1 MSSFKQGLVSYRM
14 KAGFASAALL
24 TFLFA
29 LASSTAYAGK
39 VCANFTVTLSDGRTF
54 GGNQSVGVAVAPGA
68 TAQVRGSF
76 VSYTIQLDT
85 FTVTDY
91 TLKSNVT
98 GNQPLLIFVRKQP
111 LHGKTLTSNM
121 TIELNNEQAVF
132 QRSGGGVSM
141 KIQSKDCSEGGIFQM
156 EPEPSVEVEHQLA
169 PGLAYCVDAAGRV
182 LIVGAASPFVG
193 RESPELATLS
203 FPAPQSA
210 VVGTQLSRW
219 RIQSGGRMGLVTGE
233 DAVEPLGAPCSA
245 SANATPTPT
254 PNTTPTPGGT
264 PTPSPSATPSPSPT
278 ASPSPTPAGVEAEIE
293 IKLAGALING
303 VAPEGDAKLERESEG
318 THLRVRVDRVNLADG
333 TVLNVLIDGV
343 KVGAITL
350 NDRKGEIELRT
361 DRGQPV
367 PPVVNGTNVTVTG
380 PSNATLLGGTFTS
393 SLPKI
398 GATPTPTPAPS
409 PQPGA
414 DLRVRIPLAGANIG
428 GMMPQGHA
436 DFRTRAD
443 GNRTLEVEAEDVN
456 LPQGA
461 SLIVLINNVEIG
473 RIILGPTFEGEIEL
487 ETERGRSV
495 PAITQGTTVAVV
507 NAATGA
513 TVLAG
518 AFGTIAPAANPL
530 SDSNFFV
537 RQQYVDFL
545 GRAPEQEGFAAW
557 VGTLDNCAPGDRRCD
572 DVQVSS
578 GFYRSEE
585 FSGRG
590 YFVYRLYDATLG
602 RLPHYDEFMNG
613 MSRLSELTAT
623 LSLDA
628 AKAQLTREL
637 MARPE
642 FSARFG
648 GLEDP
653 ARAEDFVS
661 SLERAAGVAVAS
673 HAQLVSDRRGGA
685 SRPEDTVRGFVET
698 PEVHEHFYIRGF
710 VAMQYFGYLRREP
723 EADGFKAWVDTITL
737 GLNGATPGDYRVL
750 INGFVHAQ
758 EYRNRFGRP

>member
-1 MSSFKQGLVSYRM
+1 MRSFQQGLTSYRI
-14 KAGFASAALL
+14 KAGFASAVLL
-24 TFLFA
+24 ACVFA

-54 GGNQSVGVAVAPGA
+54 GGNQGVSVAVAPGA

-85 FTVTDY
+85 FTVTNY
-91 TLKSNVT
+91 TLNSNIT
-98 GNQPLLIFVRKQP
+98 GNQPKLIFVRKQP
-111 LHGKTLTSNM
+111 LHGKTLTSNV
-121 TIELNNEQAVF
+121 TIELNGEQAVF

-141 KIQSKDCSEGGIFQM
+141 KIQSKDCSEGGLFQM

-169 PGLAYCVDAAGRV
+169 PDLAYCVDASGRV
-182 LIVGAASPFVG
+182 LIVSATSPFVG
-193 RESPELATLS
+193 RESPELATLT
-203 FPAPQSA
+203 FPSPQSA
-210 VVGTQLSRW
+210 VVGTRLSRW
-219 RIQSGGRMGLVTGE
+219 TIQSGGRMGLVTGE
-233 DAVEPLGAPCSA
+233 DAVEPLSAPCSA

-264 PTPSPSATPSPSPT
+264 PTPTPSAT
-278 ASPSPTPAGVEAEIE
+278 PSPTPAGVDAEIE
-293 IKLAGALING
+293 IKLAGAAING
-303 VAPEGDAKLERESEG
+303 VTPEGDANLERESEG
-318 THLRVRVDRVNLADG
+318 THLRVRVGRVNLADG
-333 TVLNVLIDGV
+333 AVLNVLVDGV
-343 KVGAITL
+343 KIGTITL
-350 NDRKGEIELRT
+350 DGQRGEIRLRT

-367 PPVVNGTNVTVTG
+367 PPVVNGTTVTVTDQ
-380 PSNATLLGGTFTS
+380 SNATLLSGTFTS
-393 SLPKI
+393 SLPRP
-398 GATPTPTPAPS
+398 GATPTPTPT

-414 DLRVRIPLAGANIG
+414 ELRVRILLAGATIG

-456 LPQGA
+456 LAPGT
-461 SLIVLINNVEIG
+461 SLAVLVNSVEIG

-487 ETERGRSV
+487 ETEHGQTF
-495 PAITQGTTVAVV
+495 PTIAQGTTVAVV

-513 TVLAG
+513 TILAG
-518 AFGTIAPAANPL
+518 TFGSIAPALNPL
-530 SDSNFFV
+530 TDSNFFV

-545 GRAPEQEGFAAW
+545 GRAPEQAGFEAW
-557 VGTLDNCAPGDRRCD
+557 VRTLDDCKAGDKSCD

-623 LSLDA
+623 ISFDA

-642 FSARFG
+642 FSSRFG
-648 GLEDP
+648 SLEDS
-653 ARAEDFVS
+653 ARAEDFVT
-661 SLERAAGVAVAS
+661 SLERAAGVSVAS
-673 HAQLVSDRRGGA
+673 HARLVSDRRSGA
-685 SRPEDTVRGFVET
+685 SKPEDTVRGFVET
-698 PEVHEHFYIRGF
+698 PEVHERFYIRGF

-723 EADGFKAWVDTITL
+723 EADGFKAWVDTITF

-750 INGFVHAQ
+750 INGFVHAS
-758 EYRNRFGRP
+758 EYRDRFGKP

>member
-1 MSSFKQGLVSYRM
+1 MSSFKQGLTSYRV

-24 TFLFA
+24 TFIFA

-39 VCANFTVTLSDGRTF
+39 VCASFTVTLSDGRTF
-54 GGNQSVGVAVAPGA
+54 NGNQGASVAVTPGA
-68 TAQVRGSF
+68 TAQVRGQF

-85 FTVTDY
+85 FTVTNY
-91 TLKSNVT
+91 TLNSNIT
-98 GNQPLLIFVRKQP
+98 GNQPKLIFVRRQP
-111 LHGKTLTSNM
+111 LHGRTLTSNM

-132 QRSGGGVSM
+132 QRVGGGVSM

-169 PGLAYCVDAAGRV
+169 PDLAYCVDASGRV
-182 LIVGAASPFVG
+182 LIVSATSPFVG
-193 RESPELATLS
+193 RESPELATLTV
-203 FPAPQSA
+203 PVPQSA
-210 VVGTQLSRW
+210 IVGTQVSRW
-219 RIQSGGRMGLVTGE
+219 LIQSDGRMGLVTGE
-233 DAVEPLGAPCSA
+233 DAVEPLNAPCSA
-245 SANATPTPT
+245 STNATPTPT

-264 PTPSPSATPSPSPT
+264 PTPTPSATPTPSPSPT
-278 ASPSPTPAGVEAEIE
+278 PAVAEAEIE
-293 IKLAGALING
+293 IKLAGASVNG
-303 VAPEGDAKLERESEG
+303 VTPEGDANLERESEG
-318 THLRVRVDRVNLADG
+318 THLRVRVDRLNLADG
-333 TVLNVLIDGV
+333 TVLNVLVDGV
-343 KVGAITL
+343 RIGTITL
-350 NDRKGEIELRT
+350 DRQRGEIRLRT

-367 PPVVNGTNVTVTG
+367 PPVVNGTTITVTNQA
-380 PSNATLLGGTFTS
+380 NATLLSGTFTS
-393 SLPKI
+393 SLPRP
-398 GATPTPTPAPS
+398 GATPTPTPT

-414 DLRVRIPLAGANIG
+414 GVRVRIPLAGAAIG

-456 LPQGA
+456 LAPGSA
-461 SLIVLINNVEIG
+461 LVVLVNNVEIG

-487 ETERGRSV
+487 ETEHGQAV
-495 PAITQGTTVAVV
+495 PVVAQGTTVTVV

-513 TVLAG
+513 TILAG
-518 AFGTIAPAANPL
+518 AFGPIAPATNPL
-530 SDSNFFV
+530 ADSNFFV
-537 RQQYVDFL
+537 RQQYLDFL
-545 GRAPEQEGFAAW
+545 GRAPEQDGFAAW
-557 VGTLDNCAPGDRRCD
+557 VGTLDNCKPGDKSCD

-578 GFYRSEE
+578 GFYRSQE

-623 LSLDA
+623 LSFDA

-642 FSARFG
+642 FASRFG
-648 GLEDP
+648 SLEDP
-653 ARAEDFVS
+653 ARAEDFVT
-661 SLERAAGVAVAS
+661 SLERAAGVTVAG
-673 HAQLVSDRRGGA
+673 HAQLVSDRRSGA
-685 SRPEDTVRGFVET
+685 SKPEDTVRGFVET
-698 PEVHEHFYIRGF
+698 AEVHERFYIRGF

-723 EADGFKAWVDTITL
+723 EPDGFKAWVDTITL

-758 EYRNRFGRP
+758 EYRNRFGQP

>member
-1 MSSFKQGLVSYRM
+1 MSSFEQGLTSYRI

-24 TFLFA
+24 AFIFA

-39 VCANFTVTLSDGRTF
+39 VCASFTVTLSDGRTF
-54 GGNQSVGVAVAPGA
+54 SGNQNVGVAVSPGA

-85 FTVTDY
+85 FTVIDY
-91 TLKSNVT
+91 TLNSQIT
-98 GNQPLLIFVRKQP
+98 GNQPKLIFVRKQP
-111 LHGKTLTSNM
+111 LHGRTLTGNM
-121 TIELNNEQAVF
+121 TIELNGEQATF

-156 EPEPSVEVEHQLA
+156 EPEPSVEVEHQLG
-169 PGLAYCVDAAGRV
+169 PDFAYCVDSTGRV
-182 LIVGAASPFVG
+182 LIVSATSPFVG
-193 RESPELATLS
+193 RESPELAALT
-203 FPAPQSA
+203 FPAVKSA
-210 VVGTQLSRW
+210 IVGTQVSRW
-219 RIQSGGRMGLVTGE
+219 LIQSGGRMGLVTGE
-233 DAVEPLGAPCSA
+233 DAVEPLSAPCSA
-245 SANATPTPT
+245 STNATPTPT

-264 PTPSPSATPSPSPT
+264 PTPTPSATPTP
-278 ASPSPTPAGVEAEIE
+278 SPSPTPAGVNAEIE
-293 IKLAGALING
+293 IKLAGAAING
-303 VAPEGDAKLERESEG
+303 VTPEGDANLERESEG

-333 TVLNVLIDGV
+333 TVLNVLVDSV
-343 KVGAITL
+343 KIGTITL
-350 NDRKGEIELRT
+350 DRQRGEIRLRT

-367 PPVVNGTNVTVTG
+367 PPVVNGTTVTVTDQA
-380 PSNATLLGGTFTS
+380 NATLLSGTFTS
-393 SLPKI
+393 SLPKP
-398 GATPTPTPAPS
+398 GATPTPTPTPN

-414 DLRVRIPLAGANIG
+414 ELRVRIPLAGASIG
-428 GMMPQGHA
+428 GMMLQGHA

-456 LPQGA
+456 LAPGSA
-461 SLIVLINNVEIG
+461 LIVLVGNVEIG

-487 ETERGRSV
+487 ETEHGQTF
-495 PAITQGTTVAVV
+495 PAVAQGTTVAVV
-507 NAATGA
+507 NAASGA
-513 TVLAG
+513 TILAG
-518 AFGTIAPAANPL
+518 TFGAIAPAANPL
-530 SDSNFFV
+530 ADSNFFV

-545 GRAPEQEGFAAW
+545 GRAPEQDGFEAW
-557 VGTLDNCAPGDRRCD
+557 VRTLDDCKAGDKSCD

-578 GFYRSEE
+578 GFYRSQE

-623 LSLDA
+623 LSFDA

-642 FSARFG
+642 FASRYG
-648 GLEDP
+648 SLEDS
-653 ARAEDFVS
+653 AHAEDFVT
-661 SLERAAGVAVAS
+661 SLERAANVSVAN
-673 HAQLVSDRRGGA
+673 HAQLVSDRRSGA
-685 SRPEDTVRGFVET
+685 SKPEDTVRSFVET
-698 PEVHEHFYIRGF
+698 AEVHERFYIRGF

-723 EADGFKAWVDTITL
+723 EPDGFKAWVDTITL

-750 INGFVHAQ
+750 INGFVHAH
-758 EYRNRFGRP
+758 EYRNRFGQP

>member
-1 MSSFKQGLVSYRM
+1 MSSFTQGLTSYRV

-24 TFLFA
+24 AFIFA
-29 LASSTAYAGK
+29 LASATAYAGK
-39 VCANFTVTLSDGRTF
+39 VCAGFTVTLSDGRTF
-54 GGNQSVGVAVAPGA
+54 SGNQRVGVAVAPGA

-85 FTVTDY
+85 FTVTNY
-91 TLKSNVT
+91 TLNSNIT
-98 GNQPLLIFVRKQP
+98 GNQPKVIFVRKQP
-111 LHGKTLTSNM
+111 LHGRTLTSNT
-121 TIELNNEQAVF
+121 TIELNGEQAVF

-156 EPEPSVEVEHQLA
+156 EPEPSVEVEHQLG
-169 PGLAYCVDAAGRV
+169 PDFAYCVDASGRV
-182 LIVGAASPFVG
+182 LIVSATSPFVG
-193 RESPELATLS
+193 RESPELAALS
-203 FPAPQSA
+203 FPAVNSGI
-210 VVGTQLSRW
+210 VGTQLSRW
-219 RIQSGGRMGLVTGE
+219 VIKSGGRMGLVTGE
-233 DAVEPLGAPCSA
+233 DAVEPLNAPCSA
-245 SANATPTPT
+245 STNATPTPT

-264 PTPSPSATPSPSPT
+264 PSPTPSATP
-278 ASPSPTPAGVEAEIE
+278 SPSPTPAGVEAEIE
-293 IKLAGALING
+293 IKLAGAAING
-303 VAPEGDAKLERESEG
+303 VTPEGDANLEREREG

-333 TVLNVLIDGV
+333 TVLNVLVDSV
-343 KVGAITL
+343 KIGTITL
-350 NDRKGEIELRT
+350 SRQRGEIRLRT

-367 PPVVNGTNVTVTG
+367 PPVVNGTTVAVTNEANV
-380 PSNATLLGGTFTS
+380 TLLGGTFTS
-393 SLPKI
+393 SLPRP
-398 GATPTPTPAPS
+398 GATPTPTPSPNPT

-414 DLRVRIPLAGANIG
+414 ELRVRIPLAGASIG

-456 LPQGA
+456 LAPGT
-461 SLIVLINNVEIG
+461 SLVVLVGNAEIG
-473 RIILGPTFEGEIEL
+473 RIALGPTFEGEIEL
-487 ETERGRSV
+487 ETEHGQTV

-513 TVLAG
+513 TILAG
-518 AFGTIAPAANPL
+518 AFGSIAPAPNPL
-530 SDSNFFV
+530 TDSNFFV

-545 GRAPEQEGFAAW
+545 GRAPEQEGFEAW
-557 VGTLDNCAPGDRRCD
+557 VRTLVNCQPGDKSCD

-578 GFYRSEE
+578 GFYRSQE

-602 RLPHYDEFMNG
+602 RAPHYDEFMNG

-623 LSLDA
+623 LSFDA

-637 MARPE
+637 MTRPE
-642 FSARFG
+642 FASRYG
-648 GLEDP
+648 GLEDS
-653 ARAEDFVS
+653 ARAEDFVT
-661 SLERAAGVAVAS
+661 SLERASGVAVS
-673 HAQLVSDRRGGA
+673 NHAQLVSDRRSGA
-685 SRPEDTVRGFVET
+685 SKPEDTVRGFVET
-698 PEVHEHFYIRGF
+698 PEVHERFYIRGF

-723 EADGFKAWVDTITL
+723 EADGFKAWVDTITY

-758 EYRNRFGRP
+758 EYRDRFGKP